1 MLPSDFDFGLHDY
14 ADVLPL
20 IFGREEAMA
29 FIEFKDVVKKF
40 NGVAVLDGLDL
51 KIEKGDLVCIV
62 GHSGTGKSVTLK
74 HIVRLLSP
82 TSGSVFV
89 DGVDVASCSE
99 SALTGVR
106 RRIGYLFQGGA
117 LLAWKTLGENVAL
130 PLVECTDLSDEEISQ
145 RVRKALEDVEL
156 LSSIDKYPS
165 EISGGM
171 LKRAALARAIVR
183 ETDVLLCDEPTS
195 GLDPVT
201 SMTINNLI
209 RRINKARGITS
220 VVVTHDLKGAF
231 AIADKIVLL
240 DGSRVALC
248 ATPDDF
254 VKSQNPA
261 AREFVAATQG
271 GVI

>member
-1 MLPSDFDFGLHDY
+1 
-14 ADVLPL
+14 
-20 IFGREEAMA
+20 MA
-29 FIEFKDVVKKF
+29 FIEFRDVVKKF
-40 NGVAVLDGLDL
+40 DGVAVLDGVNL
-51 KIEKGDLVCIV
+51 KIEKGEFVCIV

-99 SALTGVR
+99 DELAGIR
-106 RRIGYLFQGGA
+106 RRIGYLFQSGA
-117 LLAWKTLGENVAL
+117 LLAWKTVGENVAL
-130 PLVECTDLSDEEISQ
+130 PLEESLDLSDEEISR
-145 RVRKALEDVEL
+145 RVRGALEDVDV

-171 LKRAALARAIVR
+171 LKRVALARAIVR
-183 ETDVLLCDEPTS
+183 QTDILLCDEPTS

-209 RRINKARGITS
+209 RRINKERGITS

-231 AIADKIVLL
+231 AVADKIVLL

-248 ATPDDF
+248 ATVEDF
-254 VKSQNPA
+254 IKSENPS

-271 GVI
+271 GVL

>member
-1 MLPSDFDFGLHDY
+1 
-14 ADVLPL
+14 
-20 IFGREEAMA
+20 MA
-29 FIEFKDVVKKF
+29 FIEFRDVVKKF
-40 NGVAVLDGLDL
+40 DGVAVLDGVNL
-51 KIEKGDLVCIV
+51 KIEKGEFVCIV

-82 TSGSVFV
+82 TSGSVLV

-99 SALTGVR
+99 DELAGIR
-106 RRIGYLFQGGA
+106 RRIGYLFQSGA
-117 LLAWKTLGENVAL
+117 LLAWKTVGENVAL
-130 PLVECTDLSDEEISQ
+130 PLEESLDLSDEEISR
-145 RVRKALEDVEL
+145 RVRGALEDVDV

-183 ETDVLLCDEPTS
+183 QTDILLCDEPTS

-209 RRINKARGITS
+209 RRINKERGITS

-231 AIADKIVLL
+231 AVADKIVLL

-248 ATPDDF
+248 ATVEDF
-254 VKSQNPA
+254 IKSENPS

-271 GVI
+271 GVL

>member
-1 MLPSDFDFGLHDY
+1 
-14 ADVLPL
+14 
-20 IFGREEAMA
+20 MA
-29 FIEFKDVVKKF
+29 FIEFRDVVKKF
-40 NGVAVLDGLDL
+40 DGVAVLDGVNL
-51 KIEKGDLVCIV
+51 KIEKGEFVCII

-82 TSGSVFV
+82 TSGSVLV

-99 SALTGVR
+99 DELAGIR
-106 RRIGYLFQGGA
+106 RRIGYLFQSGA
-117 LLAWKTLGENVAL
+117 LLAWKTVGENVAL
-130 PLVECTDLSDEEISQ
+130 PLEESLDLSDEEISR
-145 RVRKALEDVEL
+145 RVRGALEDVDV

-171 LKRAALARAIVR
+171 LKRVALARAIVR
-183 ETDVLLCDEPTS
+183 QTDILLCDEPTS

-209 RRINKARGITS
+209 RRINKERGITS

-231 AIADKIVLL
+231 AVADKIVLL

-248 ATPDDF
+248 ATVEDF
-254 VKSQNPA
+254 INSENPS

-271 GVI
+271 GVL

>member
-1 MLPSDFDFGLHDY
+1 
-14 ADVLPL
+14 
-20 IFGREEAMA
+20 MA
-29 FIEFKDVVKKF
+29 LIEFRNVVKKF
-40 NGVAVLDGLDL
+40 NGAAVLDGLDL
-51 KIEKGDLVCIV
+51 KIEKGELVCIV

-82 TSGSVFV
+82 TSGSVSV

-99 SALTGVR
+99 GELAALR
-106 RRIGYLFQGGA
+106 SRIGYLFQGGA
-117 LLAWKTLGENVAL
+117 LLAWKTVGENVAL
-130 PLVECTDLSDEEISQ
+130 PLEECTALSGAEISE
-145 RVRKALEDVEL
+145 RVKKALEAVEL
-156 LSSIDKYPS
+156 SSAADKYPS

-183 ETDVLLCDEPTS
+183 RTDILLCDEPTS

-209 RRINKARGITS
+209 RRINRTYGITA

-231 AIADKIVLL
+231 SIADKVVLL
-240 DGSRVALC
+240 AGARVAVC
-248 ATPDDF
+248 ASPSDF
-254 VKSQNPA
+254 MKSQNPA

-271 GVI
+271 GVP